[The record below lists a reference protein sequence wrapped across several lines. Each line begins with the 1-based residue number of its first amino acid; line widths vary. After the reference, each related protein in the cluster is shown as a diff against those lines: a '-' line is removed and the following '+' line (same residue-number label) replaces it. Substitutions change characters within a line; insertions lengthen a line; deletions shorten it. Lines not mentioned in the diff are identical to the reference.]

1 MHCDDIRNQKI
12 SDYRNLLESQ
22 QGPFL
27 MEKLNA
33 LKFIK
38 SEQMELQ
45 LPVTVNEQDI
55 KKVERMYEEWKIKDE
70 IKQQTK
76 KKKKNL
82 IVESE

>member
-1 MHCDDIRNQKI
+1 MHCDDIRNNKI
-12 SDYRNLLESQ
+12 TGYRNLLESQ

-45 LPVTVNEQDI
+45 LPVTVTDQDI
-55 KKVERMYEEWKIKDE
+55 KKVECMYEEWKIKDD
-70 IKQQTK
+70 IKQQAK

-82 IVESE
+82 IDEVE